1 MLFFSVEG
9 RRRSKKLKVSKLLTS
24 DHQLLT
30 GFAFAA
36 ITPNV
41 DLKLPKSNV
50 YGTSPCWRI
59 AGTLLT

>member
-30 GFAFAA
+30 GFVFAV
-36 ITPNV
+36 ITPNG
-41 DLKLPKSNV
+41 DLKLSKSIV
-50 YGTSPCWRI
+50 YDTS
-59 AGTLLT
+59 